1 MKLFKLPLS
10 KTVLA
15 FFTKVLYSKDRYSN
29 HEVKTMKINKRGR
42 GKFKPLSNYENSD
55 IKNIL
60 FEKIYEETNLIIENN
75 EEESFFNTIKRSTD
89 SHSVISLFSGAGGL
103 DLGLELASLV
113 SLHGEEAVTKSFNSK
128 EEFKKLIDKGTVTE
142 TIYSNDIF
150 RESAITYKT
159 NFPNQVIQD
168 SRDIRNIKYFP
179 DCDLILGGFPCPG
192 FSSAGPRLIDDERNF
207 LYIHFIRAIIQASPK
222 VFVAENVKGLLTL
235 GKGEVAKQIMEDFA
249 SAGYKIKYQLVNAR
263 DYGVPQLR
271 ERVFIVGVRQD
282 VDFDYK
288 FPEPTHGPSRE
299 NEYITLENA
308 ISDLPVNP
316 LDVYS
321 GGFSSMYLSRN
332 RKKDWTDQA
341 FTIQA
346 SGRQAQLWPG
356 GEKMLKVGI
365 DEWKLI
371 GENRRL
377 SVRES
382 ARIQTFPDWWEFH
395 DGENMNTQLNNRLDK
410 QYKQIGNAVPVLLAL
425 RILQPITDWLKTEEV
440 IKNNTEKQLELF

>member
-1 MKLFKLPLS
+1 
-10 KTVLA
+10 
-15 FFTKVLYSKDRYSN
+15 
-29 HEVKTMKINKRGR
+29 MKINERGR
-42 GKFKPLSNYENSD
+42 GKFRPLKSYENSD
-55 IKNIL
+55 VKNIL

-75 EEESFFNTIKRSTD
+75 EEETFFNTIKRSTT

-113 SLHGEEAVTKSFNSK
+113 SLHGEDVVQKAFHSK
-128 EEFKKLIDKGTVTE
+128 EKFKQLIAKGTVTE

-150 RESAITYKT
+150 KESAITYKT
-159 NFPNQVIQD
+159 NFSNHVIQD
-168 SRDIRNIKYFP
+168 ERDIRKIKYFP

-207 LYIHFIRAIIQASPK
+207 LYIHFIRAIIQTRPK

-235 GKGEVAKQIMEDFA
+235 GNGEVAKQIIEDFA
-249 SAGYKIKYQLVNAR
+249 SAGYSIKYQLVNAR

-271 ERVFIVGVRQD
+271 ERVFIVGVREGI
-282 VDFDYK
+282 DFDYE
-288 FPEPTHGPSRE
+288 FPEPTHGPSRQH
-299 NEYITLENA
+299 EYVTLADA
-308 ISDLPVNP
+308 ISDLHPNP
-316 LDVYS
+316 SDVYS

-332 RKKDWTDQA
+332 RKKEWADQA

-356 GEKMLKVGI
+356 GDRMMKIGK
-365 DEWKLI
+365 DEWKLV
-371 GENRRL
+371 GENRRM

-382 ARIQTFPDWWEFH
+382 ARIQTFPDWWEFY
-395 DGENMNTQLNNRLDK
+395 DGGNMSTQLNNRLDK

-425 RILQPITDWLKTEEV
+425 RILQPITDWLKNEDIVKT
-440 IKNNTEKQLELF
+440 KSNKQLELF